1 LDIKVVVLFYSNK
14 NITYQKKLKKKLN
27 KKCNKKMRII
37 WIKIC
42 ALITHERKKKLHI
55 YEFVKLKMTS
65 S

>member
-42 ALITHERKKKLHI
+42 ALITHERKKKASYL
-55 YEFVKLKMTS
+55 
-65 S
+65 

>member
-14 NITYQKKLKKKLN
+14 NITYQTKLKKKL
-27 KKCNKKMRII
+27 NKKMRII

-42 ALITHERKKKLHI
+42 ALLMRERKKKRHHI
-55 YEFVKLKMTS
+55 YELERLKMTS